1 MDCVL
6 RCLVAIYAELCG
18 GVSFLRR
25 IVRGSSMMML
35 KCECGNSEVSSD
47 DVQGSSS
54 FLLSSFVSVTLD
66 QLADVSDMRRGKFF
80 HVQADFQ

>member
-1 MDCVL
+1 
-6 RCLVAIYAELCG
+6 
-18 GVSFLRR
+18 
-25 IVRGSSMMML
+25 MMML

-54 FLLSSFVSVTLD
+54 FHLSSFVSVTLD
-66 QLADVSDMRRGKFF
+66 QLADVSDMRRGKCF